1 MDEDPTWIV
10 LRQGPG
16 QLKGLVQH
24 LQDQRAGAREGEGL
38 GDPLPPPGALRGPC
52 PGSALTSPTIWT
64 VAPSF
69 LSLSMVRAGVVL
81 GTTMVAGIPS
91 VLAA

>member
-10 LRQGPG
+10 LHQGLG

-24 LQDQRAGAREGEGL
+24 LEDQREGAREGEGL
-38 GDPLPPPGALRGPC
+38 GDPLPPPGPLRGPC
-52 PGSALTSPTIWT
+52 PESALTSPTTWT
-64 VAPSF
+64 MAPSF

-81 GTTMVAGIPS
+81 GTTMVAGMPR